1 MTTTMTKEQLV
12 DKVGKNGF
20 LADDKTLAAK
30 LHYDSG
36 IPSFDEYLDGK
47 TVKQIGAVIH
57 LTKHPKGLAI
67 KIAKNF
73 SSFPFGLAFTEIKR
87 TVLSETA
94 NISHLIFDTTD
105 GKIIFSVKS
114 SDTSEVKEFLK
125 DIHLKYDIDKVK
137 VESKQSQ
144 AVVEVDRNPVPAYI
158 AIVSA
163 LLIVIGC
170 FMPWIQLGALFQNRG
185 MDNPD
190 GAVMLVTAVIAGAVA
205 VFNLSKKENKNTWVF
220 IVAGLIGGAVF
231 YYDITEVNSR
241 ANTIKEGVDK
251 LSNLFGGDGNT
262 SKLNFIGSGLYIVAL
277 GSVGLILSGLGL
289 FKQATPETTD
299 ETATNEE

>member
-1 MTTTMTKEQLV
+1 MTKEQLI

-20 LADDKTLAAK
+20 FSDDKTLAAK
-30 LHYDSG
+30 LTYDSG

-67 KIAKNF
+67 KIVKNS

-87 TVLSETA
+87 TVISETA
-94 NISHLIFDTTD
+94 DISHLIFDTTD

-114 SDTSEVKEFLK
+114 ADTSDVKEFLK
-125 DIHLKYDIDKVK
+125 DIHLKFDLDKIK
-137 VESKQSQ
+137 VESKQNKV
-144 AVVEVDRNPVPAYI
+144 VVEIDRNPVPAYI
-158 AIVSA
+158 AVVSA

-170 FMPWIQLGALFQNRG
+170 FMPWIQLGALFQIRG

-190 GAVMLVTAVIAGAVA
+190 GAVMLVTAVIAGALA

-262 SKLNFIGSGLYIVAL
+262 SKLNFIGTGLYIVAL

-289 FKQATPETTD
+289 FKQATPETENETTSD
-299 ETATNEE
+299 EK

>member
-1 MTTTMTKEQLV
+1 MTTTMTKEQLIE
-12 DKVGKNGF
+12 KVGKNGF

-30 LHYDSG
+30 LNYDSG
-36 IPSFDEYLDGK
+36 IPSFDEYLGGK
-47 TVKQIGAVIH
+47 TLKQIDAVIH

-73 SSFPFGLAFTEIKR
+73 SSFPFGLSFSEIKR
-87 TVLSETA
+87 TIVSE
-94 NISHLIFDTTD
+94 IGDPSHLIFETAD
-105 GKIIFSVKS
+105 GKIIFSAKS
-114 SDTSEVKEFLK
+114 SHIVDIKEFLN
-125 DIHLKYDIDKVK
+125 DINLKYALEKVK

-144 AVVEVDRNPVPAYI
+144 AVVEVDKNPVPAYI

-262 SKLNFIGSGLYIVAL
+262 SKLNFIGSGLYIVLL
-277 GSVGLILSGLGL
+277 GSVGLVLSGLGL
-289 FKQATPETTD
+289 FKQGTAETSN